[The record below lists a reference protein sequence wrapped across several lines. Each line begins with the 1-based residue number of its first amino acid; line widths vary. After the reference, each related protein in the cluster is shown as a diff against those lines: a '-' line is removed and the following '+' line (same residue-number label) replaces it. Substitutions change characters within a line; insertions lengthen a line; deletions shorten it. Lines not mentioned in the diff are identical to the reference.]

1 MTQIFIFKVSVIF
14 SANLVHLNI
23 HIYLHNKYSKIHA
36 DTSHMTTTVLVSVG
50 TLIIIM
56 ALLLY
61 ARRILRR
68 EITFRDRQNPLDYM
82 PGEDLLQKYR
92 LPRNNIINSVTWFM
106 LVYNIELEEIMR
118 YKFFLTNSRCAEVL
132 CCRRIPR
139 SIGPRSLNTQ
149 IHHIQVYCESV
160 SCNYLQPNHLKFWN

>member
-50 TLIIIM
+50 TFIIIM
-56 ALLLY
+56 ALVLY

-82 PGEDLLQKYR
+82 PDEDLLQKYR
-92 LPRNNIINSVTWFM
+92 LPRNNIIKLCKVVHVSLQHRTRRNHALQVSLQI
-106 LVYNIELEEIMR
+106 LVVLR
-118 YKFFLTNSRCAEVL
+118 YYAVGGFHDPLGQGHGIHKSTISRCIARVSAAII
-132 CCRRIPR
+132 C
-139 SIGPRSLNTQ
+139 NQ
-149 IHHIQVYCESV
+149 II
-160 SCNYLQPNHLKFWN
+160 